1 MKITAIRGFR
11 DVLPEE
17 AALWEVMETKAREVF
32 GAYSFA
38 EIIVPIMEKT
48 ELFARSIGET
58 TDIVEKEMYT
68 FTDRDGTSVT
78 LRPEGTASVI
88 RAYIENGLHH
98 KEPVSKLF
106 YFGPMLRR
114 ERPQKGR
121 YRQFYQIGAEI
132 LGRDDPLIDA
142 ELLLML
148 GDFFAAL
155 HLEVAMQLNSL
166 GCSVCRPSYRESLRV
181 FGEGRRAELCE
192 NCNRRLERNPL
203 RLLDCKEE
211 KCQHTTADAPV
222 ILDYTCEACREH
234 FSRVQNYLQQ
244 ENVEFA
250 LNSRMV
256 RGLDYYCRTSFEVI
270 AQGLG
275 SQNAVCGGGRYDGL
289 VEELGG
295 PAVPGLGFAIGVE
308 RLAMVLQAQKAYV
321 PPRPYLLVAPLGEQ
335 AEAVALSVAGR
346 LRRSGCRVEL
356 ESGKRGLKSQMRR
369 ADKLGVRY
377 VLILGENELAVGKG
391 SVRDMQEKRDYA
403 SAVDLGLSPQNM
415 LQLIRN
421 LSG

>member
-1 MKITAIRGFR
+1 M
-11 DVLPEE
+11 LPEE
-17 AALWEVMETKAREVF
+17 AALWEMMETRAREVL
-32 GAYSFA
+32 GAYSFS

-48 ELFARSIGET
+48 DLFARSIGET

-68 FTDRDGTSVT
+68 FADRDGTSVT

-88 RAYIENGLHH
+88 RAYLENGLYH
-98 KEPVSKLF
+98 KESVSKLY

-132 LGRDDPLIDA
+132 LGRSDPLIDA

-148 GDFFAAL
+148 RDLFAAL
-155 HLEVAMQLNSL
+155 HLDVTMQLNSL
-166 GCSVCRPSYRESLRV
+166 GCSLCRPHYRESLQI
-181 FGEGRRAELCE
+181 FGEERRDALCE

-222 ILDYTCEACREH
+222 ILDYICQDCREH
-234 FSRVQNYLQQ
+234 FARVQTYLQQ
-244 ENVEFA
+244 EAVEFE
-250 LNSRMV
+250 LNRRMV
-256 RGLDYYCRTSFEVI
+256 RGLDYYCRTSFEVL

-289 VEELGG
+289 VEQLGG
-295 PAVPGLGFAIGVE
+295 PAVPGIGFAIGVE
-308 RLAMVLQAQKAYV
+308 RLAMVLQAQKPYV
-321 PPRPYLLVAPLGEQ
+321 PPHPYLLIAPLGEQ
-335 AEAVALSVAGR
+335 AEAMALSVAGR

-356 ESGKRGLKSQMRR
+356 ESGKKGLKSQMRR
-369 ADKLGVRY
+369 ADRLGVRY
-377 VLILGENELAVGKG
+377 VLILGENELAAVKG
-391 SVRDMQEKRDYA
+391 TLRDMQEKRDYPT
-403 SAVDLGLSPQNM
+403 AVDLGLAPQDM
-415 LQLIRN
+415 LHLIQN